1 MKMRLELIGSFCFY
15 FGYLVFKTFCIS
27 TEFPERQTIF
37 GKVRGRVSER
47 IIGSPVE
54 EYLGIPFASPP
65 VGAKRFQRPIKPDSW
80 NDVLNTTRL
89 PPACWQGKINAI
101 YIKAHMPEFDINDQ
115 SEDCLYLNIF
125 VPKSIEKNKTFPV
138 MFYIHG
144 GSNRAGMGAML
155 PGDLLAAHGQI
166 IVINFNYRL
175 GLLGFLSSV
184 ENNFPGNNGL
194 LDQVLAMKWVN
205 SNIQYFNGDVSSI
218 TIVGHSAGAGDTG
231 LHLVSPLT
239 KGLFK
244 NAILMSGSPLAHWAM
259 AMPNQYPGSNINST
273 ILRIALNAADIRQIS
288 VQDLIAIESIMSKL
302 LPFSVV
308 PYPAVVDNYYL
319 TEQPRTSFKNGD
331 FHGEA
336 FFLSFTADESFADL
350 GLFKNASFPG
360 FLVRYEPFYPKICN
374 FLDVL
379 TKAYSDVNP
388 SGKRLIE
395 AEADMLFYAGMME
408 LADLLSDS
416 EAKPEVT
423 VLEYDIIM
431 PYLNN
436 PKWQGVNHGQD
447 IFYLFGVPLLGKPD
461 VNFTSSDVEAS
472 KAEMTLYSNFVKSG
486 LFTSDGKTRVGSLY
500 NKDSKKYNRM
510 SLQGNIVSIEQL
522 QNFRASKMNFWNN
535 VVPNTNFT
543 CNASSA
549 APRRVFHMS
558 SFLLTPCELVLFF
571 YVNKYL

>member
-1 MKMRLELIGSFCFY
+1 MRLELIGSLCFY

-27 TEFPERQTIF
+27 TEFPERQTVF

-65 VGAKRFQRPIKPDSW
+65 VGARRFQRPIKPDSW
-80 NDVLNTTRL
+80 NDVLNTTSL
-89 PPACWQGKINAI
+89 PPACWQGRINI
-101 YIKAHMPEFDINDQ
+101 MYIVKHMPEFDINDE

-138 MFYIHG
+138 MLYIHG

-155 PGDLLAAHGQI
+155 PGDILAGHGQI

-184 ENNFPGNNGL
+184 ENNFSGNNGL
-194 LDQVLAMKWVN
+194 LDQVLAMEWVN
-205 SNIQYFNGDVSSI
+205 SNIQYFNGDVNRI
-218 TIVGHSAGAGDTG
+218 TVAGHSAGAGNTG

-273 ILRIALNAADIRQIS
+273 ILRVALNVANIRQIS
-288 VQDLIAIESIMSKL
+288 IQDLKAIESILSKL

-308 PYPAVVDNYYL
+308 PFPAVVDNYYL
-319 TEQPRTSFKNGD
+319 TEHPRTSFKNGD

-336 FFLSFTADESFADL
+336 FLLSFTADESFGDISL
-350 GLFKNASFPG
+350 SENFSFPS

-374 FLDVL
+374 FLDTL
-379 TKAYSDVNP
+379 TKVYSDVNP

-395 AEADMLFYAGMME
+395 AEADMLFYASMME

-416 EAKPEVT
+416 EAKPDVT
-423 VLEYDIIM
+423 VFEYDIIM
-431 PYLNN
+431 PDQKV
-436 PKWQGVNHGQD
+436 PKWQGVNHGHD
-447 IFYLFGVPLLGKPD
+447 IFYLFGVPLLGRPD

-486 LFTSDGKTRVGSLY
+486 LFTLDGTTRVGGLY
-500 NKDSKKYNRM
+500 NKDSKTYSTM
-510 SLQGNIVSIEQL
+510 SLQDTSVSMEQS

-535 VVPNTNFT
+535 VVPNTNFE
-543 CNASSA
+543 CNVSSA
-549 APRRVFHMS
+549 APRRYFDTSV
-558 SFLLTPCELVLFF
+558 FLLTPCALVLYF